1 MFMRRHPIWDEHA
14 WLQLSQAN
22 ADVYSSK

>member
-1 MFMRRHPIWDEHA
+1 MRRHPIWDEHA

-22 ADVYSSK
+22 ADLYSSK